1 MGVNGLR
8 KIISK
13 YAPEVLEK
21 KNFKDYN
28 GTVQALDGVLAL
40 YKFCIATI
48 DTQYSKVGHLFACF
62 FKTLSMLRYGIMPVW
77 VFDGKPP
84 EIKQMTLD
92 ERRKNK
98 DIAYSKLSDEYLS
111 SDDKKKLEKRTFT
124 VTNKLVDDVKELLG
138 LLGIPY
144 IVAPG
149 EAEAQCVALNKAKIA
164 HGVVTED
171 WDAILFGCKKMLKD
185 FSNKSV
191 NNVTEIKTKK
201 LLKKLDM
208 THEQI
213 IDLSSI
219 LGNDY
224 CSGIIGLKPLDA
236 YHIYKECNFN
246 MPKFLSLLRSEK
258 NLKDYEQNRENEYFS
273 HILNIRKK
281 LCSTLNKL
289 QYCKIPNNFEELA
302 KIAKEYYLHA
312 PVIQPNEVK
321 VVWEIPKYQE
331 LYKFL
336 LDKGFDEELIKTKLN
351 ELIMMHAYYNDHKKL
366 ITLSKIKR
374 EKSTNIDT
382 KIITYIYQNPELIIK
397 PADSYVSNSNITHV
411 EPIDINNINILNNE
425 YRSVD

>member
-13 YAPEVLEK
+13 YAPDALEK
-21 KNFKDYN
+21 KNFKDFN

-48 DTQYSKVGHLFACF
+48 DTPYSKVGHLFACF
-62 FKTLSMLRYGIMPVW
+62 FKTLSMLRYGIMPIW

-92 ERRKNK
+92 ERRRNK
-98 DIAYSKLSDEYLS
+98 DIAHNKLNDECLS
-111 SDDKKKLEKRTFT
+111 HNDKKKLEKRTFT
-124 VTNKLVDDVKELLG
+124 VTSKLVEDVKDLLK

-144 IVAPG
+144 VIAPG

-171 WDAILFGCKKMLKD
+171 WDAILFGCKRMLKD
-185 FSNKSV
+185 FSNKNV
-191 NNVTEIKTKK
+191 NNVTEISTKK
-201 LLKKLDM
+201 LLKKLDI

-224 CSGIIGLKPLDA
+224 CSGINSLKPLDA
-236 YHIYKECNFN
+236 YYIFKECKFN
-246 MPKFLSLLRSEK
+246 MHDFLGLLRSEI
-258 NLKDYEQNRENEYFS
+258 NLKEYEQNHENEFYA
-273 HILNIRKK
+273 HILSIRKK
-281 LCSTLNKL
+281 LGSMINKL

-302 KIAKEYYLHA
+302 KTAKDYYLHA
-312 PVIQPNEVK
+312 PVIEPNEVQVK
-321 VVWEIPKYQE
+321 WETPKYQE

-336 LDKGFDEELIKTKLN
+336 LDKGFEEDLIKSKLN
-351 ELIMMHAYYNDHKKL
+351 ELIMMHAYYKDNNNNKL
-366 ITLSKIKR
+366 VTLSKIKR
-374 EKSTNIDT
+374 EKSINIDT

-397 PADSYVSNSNITHV
+397 PVESYTTNS
-411 EPIDINNINILNNE
+411 DIHIIKTNDILE
-425 YRSVD
+425 YEHRSVD